1 MIPAKGPS
9 RRIFLAATAALAAVA
24 ASGVPAYAATG
35 KPDPYAA
42 QTWERLVGDTLS
54 VGGLQVRLAGVER
67 STAGFRLVME
77 SDSAD
82 IAEGLHSVRH
92 PGIGPVDLFLTSHG
106 RRALA
111 VFTHLPKGQQL

>member
-1 MIPAKGPS
+1 MPASRPS
-9 RRIFLAATAALAAVA
+9 RRIFLAGTAALAAIA
-24 ASGVPAYAATG
+24 ATGVPAYATAG
-35 KPDPYAA
+35 QPDPYAA
-42 QTWERLVGDTLS
+42 QTWEPLVGETLS
-54 VGGLQVRLAGVER
+54 VGGLQVRLAGVEHF
-67 STAGFRLVME
+67 TAGFRLVME

-92 PGIGPVDLFLTSHG
+92 PGIGSADLFLTSHG